1 MPAGPSPTSF
11 WQQFFRNTGLGV
23 LNDFNVW
30 LQGRRHR
37 SEQKKIVISTSRW
50 TALSR
55 CGVHILPV
63 LVSIA
68 IIVIN
73 IRQVYI
79 GIDFKSLVSSETV
92 NIAFLQTTAKLQ
104 ELLIIASLT
113 TIIFQLLRD
122 ELLYGDGIPLGL
134 LGAGIDFTKLSF
146 FWSPEILGSVRSL
159 FKGRRKYRKIQ
170 LGLFLI
176 LAGALALLAGPSCAV
191 LLVPQIQDWPA
202 GGTSLFLNGTKD
214 EFWPVE
220 ITANPSLNSTCS
232 SSTGTRYGICPSGGY
247 HSLWS
252 HYAKLDHSTFT
263 HIVPPYAKDLSGNRY
278 YWSIQSMQPV
288 SAGTISLGQPQG
300 NSFVIQPHLSVSV
313 LLDQLMQDWW
323 NALLSRTRFSER
335 NVDDRQA
342 VSSNVLNPLVNVRCS
357 PAELLL
363 PSNHTVQ
370 FPTLESTQPSRTQ
383 DIAGYV
389 TSDQPTDHLQFSW
402 VPLPASYESVSTG
415 AVLQSAWGLDN
426 RSRLVVACSVQAQWV
441 PAHLRTE
448 AYTFWQGWYP
458 KNITFE
464 EAYPVKGG
472 PLLSGTKQS
481 MRNAIAVDGSWLNT
495 LTPPTPVE
503 GPGYF
508 NWGPST
514 VESILTS
521 ARLLEDLGSDGRS
534 LLDSWQPQGDTSRP
548 DLLASV
554 IGSVFADGLSRV
566 NIEKMYETQGSPS
579 QWTLAD
585 YGKKKDFENLLLQG
599 KSALNNPNS
608 GQNDVDEISLEF
620 SISGLSYRH
629 TLVQYLA
636 MVVLFLHMA
645 VAILHTVWTAGRGK
659 SSACWDSITEILVLA
674 QNSKPAHH
682 ALRNTAAGLQHSYT
696 FAKKVTVQPTKL
708 PNAREADHLE
718 LLFEEEEVH
727 GESEMISMER
737 PNLPHSQ
744 SARSSVVHMDEAS
757 SGLANTLHPLTWPTY
772 RQHGSAPSTWSSEQL
787 NDAQPS
793 TPNSPLLAPPNPD
806 LYTPPRLRVK
816 DDHAYG

>member
-1 MPAGPSPTSF
+1 MQAGPIPTSF
-11 WQQFFRNTGLGV
+11 WPQFFRNTGLGV
-23 LNDFNVW
+23 LNDLNAW
-30 LQGRRHR
+30 HRGRRNR
-37 SEQKKIVISTSRW
+37 SEQTKIVIRTSRW

-55 CGVHILPV
+55 CGVHILPI
-63 LVSIA
+63 LVSVA

-79 GIDFKSLVSSETV
+79 GIDFKSLVTSETI
-92 NIAFLQTTAKLQ
+92 NIAFLQTAAKLQ

-134 LGAGIDFTKLSF
+134 LGAGINFTKLSF

-170 LGLFLI
+170 LALFLI
-176 LAGALALLAGPSCAV
+176 LAGALALLTGPSCAV

-214 EFWPVE
+214 DFWPVE
-220 ITANPSLNSTCS
+220 LVANPAQISMCS
-232 SSTGTRYGICPSGGY
+232 SSAGTRYGICPSGGY

-263 HIVPPYAKDLSGNRY
+263 NVVPPYAKDLSGNRY
-278 YWSIQSMQPV
+278 YWSIASMQPV
-288 SAGTISLGQPQG
+288 STGTISLGSPHG
-300 NSFVIQPHLSVSV
+300 NCFIVQPHLSVSV

-323 NALLSRTRFSER
+323 SALLSTKRFNER

-342 VSSNVLNPLVNVRCS
+342 VSSNILNPLVNVHCS
-357 PAELLL
+357 PAELL
-363 PSNHTVQ
+363 PSSNHTIQ
-370 FPTLESTQPSRTQ
+370 FPTFESAQPFQTQ
-383 DIAGYV
+383 DIAGSV
-389 TSDQPTDHLQFSW
+389 ISNQPTNHLQFSW

-415 AVLQSAWGLDN
+415 AVLQSAWGPDN
-426 RSRLVVACSVQAQWV
+426 QSRLVVGCSVQAKWV

-464 EAYPVKGG
+464 EAYPIKGG
-472 PLLSGTKQS
+472 HLLNGTKQS
-481 MRNAIAVDGSWLNT
+481 TRNAIAVDESWLNL

-514 VESILTS
+514 VESILS
-521 ARLLEDLGSDGRS
+521 SVRLVEELGSNGGS
-534 LLDSWQPQGDTSRP
+534 LIDSWQPQGDTSRP

-554 IGSVFADGLSRV
+554 IGSFFADGLSRV
-566 NIEKMYETQGSPS
+566 NIEKMYKTQGSPS

-599 KSALNNPNS
+599 KSSLSNPAPS
-608 GQNDVDEISLEF
+608 QEDIEEISVEF
-620 SISGLSYRH
+620 SISGLSYRDN
-629 TLVQYLA
+629 LVQKLA

-645 VAILHTVWTAGRGK
+645 VATLHTVWTAGRGK
-659 SSACWDSITEILVLA
+659 SSACWDSITEIVVLA
-674 QNSKPAHH
+674 QNSKPAYR

-696 FAKKVTVQPTKL
+696 FAKKVSIRPTKL

-718 LLFEEEEVH
+718 LLFEEEELY
-727 GESEMISMER
+727 GENEMIDMEQ

-744 SARSSVVHMDEAS
+744 SAKSSVAHIDEAS
-757 SGLANTLHPLTWPTY
+757 SGLANVLHPLTWPTY
-772 RQHGSAPSTWSSEQL
+772 RQHGSAPSMWSSEQL
-787 NDAQPS
+787 NDPQPS
-793 TPNSPLLAPPNPD
+793 TPDSPLLAPSNQD
-806 LYTPPRLRVK
+806 LRILPRLRVK